1 MRAAYNHI
9 NDDRVVV
16 TRPAAMSELDALL
29 ALRTNDPATF
39 YSNVTASPNS
49 QIGDSGILHGAV
61 GDLLLRGWRRP
72 NSWFW
77 EVKRGLWAENDQL
90 VERLLRDL

>member
-9 NDDRVVV
+9 DDDRVVV
-16 TRPAAMSELDALL
+16 TRPAAMSELSALL
-29 ALRTNDPATF
+29 ALRLDDPGVF
-39 YSNVTASPNS
+39 FKNVTASPDS
-49 QIGDSGILHGAV
+49 QIGDSHLLRGAV
-61 GDLLLRGWRRP
+61 DDMLRRGWRRP